1 MYGNMA
7 AAIFP
12 EIWDIHKHI
21 ISPFTV
27 IYQFRTGS
35 TRRGATTDGHR
46 IISGSTFAVRL
57 WVHPFKANVFNY
69 GQSCHPILMV
79 DDIYANWALD
89 KAAARNQTIV
99 LIVRIEAIIR
109 REVVKSS
116 YPLLFL
122 ELQIFDFN
130 TGSSKYTSSPV
141 FE

>member
-1 MYGNMA
+1 
-7 AAIFP
+7 
-12 EIWDIHKHI
+12 
-21 ISPFTV
+21 
-27 IYQFRTGS
+27 
-35 TRRGATTDGHR
+35 
-46 IISGSTFAVRL
+46 
-57 WVHPFKANVFNY
+57 
-69 GQSCHPILMV
+69 MV